1 MLNKI
6 SNFILRKKE
15 IQEVIQF
22 SPPRTG
28 STLVWNALKLYV
40 NDPHKTHLVKDVHEL
55 SKSLIVST
63 IRNPFDMVCSSIL
76 RYERTFNEQSVQETI
91 QMFESYNFNI
101 LLSLTEKNNCLILKY
116 ESFYNNYDFL
126 FNELNYFLKNNIST
140 REILSFKNEF
150 SVNRVLE
157 KVSHLKK
164 FGNYNRENL
173 FHGKHIGPNNGA
185 PNSYE
190 KYLNEDMK
198 NQIKKSFKDIFSYF
212 KYN

>member
-15 IQEVIQF
+15 TQKVIQF

-40 NDPHKTHLVKDVHEL
+40 NDPYKTHLVKDVHKV

-76 RYERTFNEQSVQETI
+76 RYERAFNEQSVQETI

-101 LLSLTEKNNCLILKY
+101 LLSLTEKKNCLILKY

-126 FNELNYFLKNNIST
+126 FSELNYFFNKSIST

-164 FGNYNRENL
+164 FGNYNQENL
-173 FHGKHIGPNNGA
+173 FHGKHIGPNNGV
-185 PNSYE
+185 PKSYE

-198 NQIKKSFKDIFSYF
+198 NQIKKSFKDIFYYF
-212 KYN
+212 EYN

>member
-6 SNFILRKKE
+6 SNFVLRKKE
-15 IQEVIQF
+15 KQKVIQF

-40 NDPHKTHLVKDVHEL
+40 NDPHKTHLIKDVDKV
-55 SKSLIVST
+55 SKKLVVST
-63 IRNPFDMVCSSIL
+63 IRNPFDMVCSSIH
-76 RYERTFNEQSVQETI
+76 RYEKTFNEQSVQETL

-101 LLSLTEKNNCLILKY
+101 LLTLTEKKNCLILKY

-126 FNELNYFLKNNIST
+126 FNELNYFFNKSIST
-140 REILSFKNEF
+140 REISSFKNEF
-150 SVNRVLE
+150 SVHRVLE

-164 FGNYNRENL
+164 FENYNPENH

-185 PNSYE
+185 PNSYD

-212 KYN
+212 EYN